1 VVVTRERRIDRARR
15 QAQRTRVAVG
25 DEFREARLQAGLTQ
39 RQVGVAV
46 GLSASELSR
55 IELGQAPHVSYE
67 TLVLVAA
74 AVGLDVPLRT
84 FPAGEPVRDIA
95 QLALLAKLRVL
106 LPNGLRWRTEVPLR
120 IPGDR
125 RAWDAVVDGPG
136 WRLPVEAESRLR
148 DVQACSRRL
157 MLKRRDDQC
166 DVVLLLVAD
175 TRHNRHVLRLA
186 RPDLAAEFP
195 VAGKTALDAVIKGE
209 LPSGSG
215 IVLL

>member
-1 VVVTRERRIDRARR
+1 
-15 QAQRTRVAVG
+15 VAIG
-25 DEFREARLQAGLTQ
+25 DELREARLQACLTQ
-39 RQVGVAV
+39 NEVGVAV
-46 GLSASELSR
+46 GLSSSALSR
-55 IELGQAPHVSYE
+55 IELGQAPRVSYE

-74 AVGLDVPLRT
+74 MVGLDLPLRV

-95 QLALLAKLRVL
+95 QLTLLAKLRVL
-106 LPNGLRWRTEVPLR
+106 LPDGLRWRTEVPLG

-125 RAWDAVVDGPG
+125 RAWDAVIEGRG

-157 MLKRRDDQC
+157 MLKRRDDRC
-166 DVVLLLVAD
+166 DVVFLLVAD

-186 RPDLAAEFP
+186 WPDLAAEFP
-195 VAGKTALDAVIKGE
+195 VAGKTALDALVKGE
-209 LPSGSG
+209 PPSGSG